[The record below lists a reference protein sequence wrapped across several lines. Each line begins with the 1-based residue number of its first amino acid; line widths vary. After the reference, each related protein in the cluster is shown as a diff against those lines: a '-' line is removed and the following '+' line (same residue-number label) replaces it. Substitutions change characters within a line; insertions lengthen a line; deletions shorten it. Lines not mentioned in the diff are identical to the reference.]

1 MNNFLLEQYPHN
13 FILEIFIDF
22 GMIIGSAS
30 IIAIVYLI
38 VLNLRISVW
47 MLPIF
52 AAMSVSWSIYNSKI
66 FLILFLLLFNIKN
79 IKPLK
84 NWINILRQK

>member
-1 MNNFLLEQYPHN
+1 MGDFPPMNNFLLEQYPHN

-47 MLPIF
+47 MLQ
-52 AAMSVSWSIYNSKI
+52 Y
-66 FLILFLLLFNIKN
+66 LLRCRLVGQFIIQRYFFNIVFVT
-79 IKPLK
+79 I
-84 NWINILRQK
+84 QY

>member
-1 MNNFLLEQYPHN
+1 MGDFPPMNNFLLEQYPHN

-52 AAMSVSWSIYNSKI
+52 AAMSLLVNLYLKDI
-66 FLILFLLLFNIKN
+66 FNIVFVLFNIF
-79 IKPLK
+79 
-84 NWINILRQK
+84 QKH